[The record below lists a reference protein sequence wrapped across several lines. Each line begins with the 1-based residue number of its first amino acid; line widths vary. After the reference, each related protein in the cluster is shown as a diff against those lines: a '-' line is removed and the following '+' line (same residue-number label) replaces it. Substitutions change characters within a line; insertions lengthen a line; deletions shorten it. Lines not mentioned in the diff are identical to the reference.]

1 MGAEVEATTFTR
13 EARKLHRAKVRK
25 GLDVLARMLNESRFD
40 FERPMVGLEIE
51 LNLIDDE
58 LQPAMRNAEVLKA
71 IADPSFQTELGR
83 FNIEVNVAPRRLVGG
98 GFSSFEQS
106 VRKSL
111 NDADSRAHEAGGK
124 LVMIGILPTLRA
136 EHVTLESVSEN
147 PRYSLLDQQ
156 IFAARGEDL
165 EIVIDGVE
173 RLHMISDTIMPEA
186 ACTSTQVHLQ
196 VSPDDFAGYWNA
208 AEAIAGVQVAL
219 GANSPFLFGKA
230 LMAESR
236 IPLFEQSTDTRAEE
250 LKTQGV
256 RPRVWF
262 GERWI
267 TSIFD
272 LFEENSR
279 YFPALLPISSD
290 EDPVAVLDAGGVPR
304 LDELRLHNGTVYRW
318 NRPVYDLSDG
328 SPHLRVENRVLPAG
342 PTVVDT
348 MANAA
353 FFAGLVRALANQDRP
368 LWTQM
373 SFQAAN
379 ENFVAGIR
387 GGIEAEVYWPQI
399 GQVRVVELVVRKLLP
414 LAAEGLRLW
423 EVDEAEIGRLLDIIE
438 RRCLRAAN
446 GATWQTAEVA
456 SRQRRGESRGDALR
470 GMLAAYVD
478 LMHTNQPVHTWEVG

>member
-1 MGAEVEATTFTR
+1 MGAEVDATTFTR
-13 EARKLHRAKVRK
+13 EARKQHRQKVRK

-51 LNLIDDE
+51 LNLVDDE

-111 NDADSRAHEAGGK
+111 NDADPRARQVGCK
-124 LVMIGILPTLRA
+124 LVMIGILPTLQA
-136 EHVTLESVSEN
+136 EHVTLDSVSEN
-147 PRYSLLDQQ
+147 PRYSMLDQQ

-208 AEAIAGVQVAL
+208 AQAISGIQVAV

-230 LMAESR
+230 LVAESR

-250 LKTQGV
+250 LKIQGV

-290 EDPVAVLDAGGVPR
+290 EDPVAVLDAGGVPG

-318 NRPVYDLSDG
+318 NRPVYDVSDG

-373 SFQAAN
+373 SFQAAH

-387 GGIEAEVYWPQI
+387 GGIEAEVYWPEI
-399 GQVRVVELVVRKLLP
+399 GRVRVVELVVRKLLP
-414 LAAEGLRLW
+414 LAAEGLRQW

-446 GATWQTAEVA
+446 GATWQAAEVA
-456 SRQRRGESRGDALR
+456 RREASGESREDALR

-478 LMHTNQPVHTWEVG
+478 LMHTNEPVHTWEAR